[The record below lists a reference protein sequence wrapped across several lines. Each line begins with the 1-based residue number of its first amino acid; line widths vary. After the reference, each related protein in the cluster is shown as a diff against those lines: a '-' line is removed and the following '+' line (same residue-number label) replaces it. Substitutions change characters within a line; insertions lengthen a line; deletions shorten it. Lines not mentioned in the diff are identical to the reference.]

1 MGLPADRCVL
11 LQAQSRAKVAMGR
24 ATAASAECDERS
36 AAAGVCREQLRDL
49 EQQAADLEAH
59 VFR

>member
-1 MGLPADRCVL
+1 MPADQCAL
-11 LQAQSRAKVAMGR
+11 LQAQDRAKVAMER
-24 ATAASAECDERS
+24 AAAASAECDEKS
-36 AAAGVCREQLRDL
+36 AAAEVCREQLHDL